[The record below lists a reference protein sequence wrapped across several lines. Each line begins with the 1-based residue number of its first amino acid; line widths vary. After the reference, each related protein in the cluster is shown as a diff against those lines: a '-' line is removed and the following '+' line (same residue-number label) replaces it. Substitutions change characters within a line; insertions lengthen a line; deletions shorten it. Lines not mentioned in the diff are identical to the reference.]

1 MFLVQIERAKE
12 MYQAKDPEGKSFT
25 FIHCWNKL
33 KHEQKWAD
41 LGCETSQSSQK
52 KHKTSSTTSPWSCTP
67 GTHESKHADEEE
79 GPSHTSP
86 RKGRPDGKKKEKAR
100 RGKNPN
106 SQEEGLYMEAMEK
119 L

>member
-1 MFLVQIERAKE
+1 M
-12 MYQAKDPEGKSFT
+12 
-25 FIHCWNKL
+25 HCWNKL

-79 GPSHTSP
+79 GPNHTSP
-86 RKGRPDGKKKEKAR
+86 RKGRTDGKKKEKAR
-100 RGKNPN
+100 RFGNPN
-106 SQEEGLYMEAMEK
+106 SQGEGLYMEAMEK